1 MWNNL
6 LFCPILYIVFA
17 QRLNVVNRGSRRVN
31 SVNWYPSL
39 IPINRDQWCLL
50 DTCYVIDCF
59 NRTMEN
65 QRPDSGNALAKD
77 EDEAYRLFSF
87 ELVTC
92 KRGGRDTNI
101 HRVVLCRGA
110 VLWRMIH
117 DEATNSF
124 DDFNRWD
131 PCRHR
136 LEYRTFPIPQACKII
151 EWETIR
157 DSFSHETRIETIKR

>member
-65 QRPDSGNALAKD
+65 QRPDSGNAWLKMRTKPTVCFHSSSWLANE
-77 EDEAYRLFSF
+77 EDETRIYIVS
-87 ELVTC
+87 
-92 KRGGRDTNI
+92 
-101 HRVVLCRGA
+101 CRGA

>member
-1 MWNNL
+1 MTNSKIRVTNVWNL

-101 HRVVLCRGA
+101 HRVVSWCST
-110 VLWRMIH
+110 VTH
-117 DEATNSF
+117 DS
-124 DDFNRWD
+124 RWSD
-131 PCRHR
+131 K
-136 LEYRTFPIPQACKII
+136 FI
-151 EWETIR
+151 WW
-157 DSFSHETRIETIKR
+157 F

>member
-1 MWNNL
+1 MSNTVHRIRATSQCGEPWQSACQFGKLVPIRLIEINDAYLIRVMWSTVSIERWKTRGLIPETHWLKMRTKPTVCFHSSSWLANEEDETR
-6 LFCPILYIVFA
+6 IYIV
-17 QRLNVVNRGSRRVN
+17 S
-31 SVNWYPSL
+31 
-39 IPINRDQWCLL
+39 
-50 DTCYVIDCF
+50 
-59 NRTMEN
+59 
-65 QRPDSGNALAKD
+65 
-77 EDEAYRLFSF
+77 
-87 ELVTC
+87 
-92 KRGGRDTNI
+92 
-101 HRVVLCRGA
+101 CRGA